1 MASPRGSIPSTRN
14 RVIYNA
20 LNLYVGQT
28 DAISGDHT
36 SLGSVRQLTRVQSF
50 DEDFSRNLVDVNRY
64 GQLAAVDR
72 IDSQSPIV
80 KANFS
85 YLLTDASNEYYMG
98 LTVGN
103 LFSGIYPASC
113 ISDILNGSTDSK
125 NYFLTVA
132 DDGNDAIKYKG
143 MNTGVIGIGN
153 ACITNYSVEAA
164 VGQLPKAAVSL
175 EGFNINVLYPMQ
187 GNGYDQLPSVD
198 PNGGSSVAG
207 GFIIPVGSG
216 SNSVDQVAAL
226 QPGQMTLSLS
236 GILGFSS
243 TDLKIQNFKLNIPLN
258 RKPIIR
264 VGNKFP
270 SYRPIEFPVKAT
282 ISIDAE
288 LGSLYAGGAPYNATP
303 YSGQLNVTG
312 VPPWYLNPNE
322 GNTSVNNFDNIL
334 CDTGIYNL
342 QVAFKN
348 PNCAATGSNALLYQ
362 FNNCRLLN
370 QKVSTAIGS
379 NAKLSAEWEMRV
391 GAPEDLTNG
400 VFIYGNVINTRPY
413 TITAL
418 LVGGGGGG
426 DDIAFNEQSFINYHF
441 NTKVANGGDGGQVV
455 IGSLSL
461 QPNSTY
467 GIYVGPG
474 GAGAGKQQIF
484 ANNTSSTTT
493 STASSTSTSSNAS
506 TTHAIRFATDGQSSY
521 INYNAQTVLLA
532 NGGQNGCYNNYTRS
546 YAGGGGNFSS
556 NLSMGVNGAP
566 GYFSSI
572 LGTGTYYGGGGA
584 GYLITGNITGVAGS
598 GVLGRGGN
606 GGHNNGNGSF
616 YGQPQHGSDG
626 AVILSIPA
634 SRFSSQYA
642 FGYEALF
649 ARISGTVLN
658 VALAPNQYV
667 DLPVG
672 SQITGP
678 GVSSGTYITAFLGNA
693 NYSINISQNIGY
705 VSMNATLGSVSRN
718 GSNVILTYLSA
729 GTYTA

>member
-1 MASPRGSIPSTRN
+1 MAPPRGSIPKTRN

-28 DAISGDHT
+28 DAISGDHI
-36 SLGSVRQLTRVQSF
+36 SAGAVRQLTRVQSF

-64 GQLAAVDR
+64 GQLTAIDR
-72 IDSQSPIV
+72 IDSQSPMV

-85 YLLTDASNEYYMG
+85 YLLTDATNEYYMG
-98 LTVGN
+98 MTVGN
-103 LFSGIYPASC
+103 LFPDLSYPASC
-113 ISDILNGSTDSK
+113 ISEILNGSTDSK
-125 NYFLTVA
+125 NYFLTIA
-132 DDGNDAIKYKG
+132 DEGNDAIKYKG
-143 MNTGVIGIGN
+143 ANTGVIGIGN

-164 VGQLPKAAVSL
+164 VGQLPKATVAL

-187 GNGYDQLPSVD
+187 GNGYDQLPSVN
-198 PNGGSSVAG
+198 PNAGTSVTG
-207 GFIIPVGSG
+207 GFVIPVGSG
-216 SNSVDQVAAL
+216 SNSAGQVAAL

-258 RKPIIR
+258 RKPIVR

-270 SYRPIEFPVKAT
+270 TYRPIEFPVKAT
-282 ISIDAE
+282 VSIDAE
-288 LGSLYAGGAPYNATP
+288 LGSLYAGGPPYNANP
-303 YSGQLNVTG
+303 YSGQLGVTG

-342 QVAFKN
+342 QVAFQN
-348 PNCAATGSNALLYQ
+348 PNCAATGLNALVYQ
-362 FNNCRLLN
+362 FNNCRLLS

-379 NAKLSAEWEMRV
+379 NAKLSAEWETQV

-400 VFIYGNVINTRPY
+400 VYIYGNVINTRPY
-413 TITAL
+413 NITTL

-426 DDIAFNEQSFINYHF
+426 NDIDFNKQAFLNYRF
-441 NTKVANGGDGGQVV
+441 NTGVANGGDGGQVV
-455 IGSLSL
+455 IGNLSL
-461 QPNSTY
+461 QSNSTY

-474 GAGAGKQQIF
+474 GAGAGKHQNF
-484 ANNTSSTTT
+484 GSTTT
-493 STASSTSTSSNAS
+493 STSLSTSTSSNGG
-506 TTHAIRFATDGQSSY
+506 TTHAIQFAKDGQSSY
-521 INYNAQTVLLA
+521 ITYNTQTILLA
-532 NGGQNGCYNNYTRS
+532 SGGKNGCYNNYTRN

-556 NLSMGVNGAP
+556 NLSTGANGAP
-566 GYFSSI
+566 GYFSNI
-572 LGTGTYYGGGGA
+572 LGTQTYYGGGGA
-584 GYLITGNITGVAGS
+584 GYLVTGNITGANGL
-598 GVLGRGGN
+598 GALGRGGN
-606 GGHNNGNGSF
+606 GGYRNGNGSY

-642 FGYEALF
+642 FGYETLTAQ
-649 ARISGTVLN
+649 INGTVLH
-658 VALAPNQYV
+658 LAHNLNQYV
-667 DLPVG
+667 DLPIG

-678 GVSSGTYITAFLGNA
+678 GVSSGTYITALLGND
-693 NYSINISQNIGY
+693 NYSVNISQNIGY
-705 VSMNATLGSVSRN
+705 ISMNATLGSVSRN
-718 GSNVILTYLSA
+718 GSNVILTYLAA